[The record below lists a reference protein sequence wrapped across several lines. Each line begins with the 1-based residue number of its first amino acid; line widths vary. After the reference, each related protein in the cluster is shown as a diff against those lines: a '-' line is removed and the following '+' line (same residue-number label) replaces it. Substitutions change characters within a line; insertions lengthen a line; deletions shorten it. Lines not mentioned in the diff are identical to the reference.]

1 MPLKLVLK
9 PHERVVL
16 NQAVIVNGRQKA
28 ELILENKASV
38 LRERDIM
45 TEEGA
50 DSPAKKVYFVV
61 QMMYLF
67 PKNMRFYQDKFNLL
81 VRDFLQAVPS
91 ATPFVLEIGE
101 SVIRGDLYAAL
112 KQCRKL
118 MNYEGEVL
126 EHVTEPN

>member
-9 PHERVVL
+9 PGEKVVL
-16 NQAVIVNGRQKA
+16 NQAVIVNGKQKT
-28 ELILENKASV
+28 EFILENKASV

-45 TEEGA
+45 TEEKA
-50 DSPAKKVYFVV
+50 DTPAKKVYFVV

-67 PKNMRFYQDKFNLL
+67 PKNMRFYQDKFNIL

-101 SVIRGDLYAAL
+101 GVIKGDLYSAL

-118 MNYEGEVL
+118 MK
-126 EHVTEPN
+126 

>member
-9 PHERVVL
+9 PGERVVL
-16 NQAVIVNGRQKA
+16 NQAVIVNGRQKT
-28 ELILENKASV
+28 EFILENKASV

-45 TEEGA
+45 TEEKA
-50 DSPAKKVYFVV
+50 DTPAKKVYFVV

-67 PKNMRFYQDKFNLL
+67 PENMQFYQEKFNVL

-91 ATPFVLEIGE
+91 ATPIVSDIGDG
-101 SVIRGDLYAAL
+101 VIKGDLYNAL

-118 MNYEGEVL
+118 MKYEGEVL
-126 EHVTEPN
+126 ENVTEPN

>member
-9 PHERVVL
+9 PHEKVVL

-28 ELILENKASV
+28 ELVLENKASV

-118 MNYEGEVL
+118 MKYEGEVL

>member
-9 PHERVVL
+9 PGEKVVL
-16 NQAVIVNGRQKA
+16 NQAVIVNGKQKT
-28 ELILENKASV
+28 EFILENKASV

-45 TEEGA
+45 TEEKA
-50 DSPAKKVYFVV
+50 DTPAKKVYFVV

-67 PKNMRFYQDKFNLL
+67 PKNMRFYQEKFNIL

-101 SVIRGDLYAAL
+101 GVIKGDLYSAL

-118 MNYEGEVL
+118 MKYEGEVL
-126 EHVTEPN
+126 ENVTEPN

>member
-67 PKNMRFYQDKFNLL
+67 PKNMRFYQDKFNTNTNNLPITLDVSNKVLTLPLYPNMTHEEKIYL
-81 VRDFLQAVPS
+81 VNSIFEY
-91 ATPFVLEIGE
+91 FE
-101 SVIRGDLYAAL
+101 S
-112 KQCRKL
+112 KSKL
-118 MNYEGEVL
+118 I
-126 EHVTEPN
+126 